1 MFKNRDLGHGK
12 SSSIRKRGHNTFHSN
27 HDIHKKSYLSDTT
40 DNIIVHQNENYTNH
54 RSSNSVNKS
63 LLKRRIIYGILAI
76 CITLSKT
83 SLAATDTE
91 IEENTSDTTNSTDC
105 TKPAVEEFPS
115 DFLTAEQRENGGIIL
130 YFIIATYLI
139 FALGNI
145 CDDYFVP
152 VLEII
157 CETLK
162 LSDDVAGATFMAAG
176 TSAPEFFTN
185 IMGTFV
191 TKSDLGIGTIVG
203 SAVFNIF
210 GVISVCGLF
219 AGRKIHLDWYP
230 ITRDCIVYGI
240 TVILLIIVL
249 IDEKVY
255 WYESII
261 FITFYIL
268 YIGVMFCNTRI
279 EEWAFSTQRK
289 VKKRITNQT
298 IPNESTPLHSVAE
311 KAVQSDVSGLTGGLP
326 TVAITS
332 ASMEFISD
340 GKQNDER
347 LTITGNDYRHMLQPQ
362 TSATPSNISEQTM
375 ATDTTVGSDV
385 NLLSNKPSL
394 SIDQNGIEMPTTD
407 IPDIDDAGVEEIT
420 MNSADSFRKQ
430 NLNDLNMHHVKE
442 NRDISNQ
449 ITNNHIR
456 SDDVEATLNE
466 ESDEDEAPKF
476 PWQRPDGGFFAHLWW
491 IMFLPVELLFFL
503 TIPDV
508 RRAPSKDSSSL
519 PEQEQSVKCCSSNIF
534 RKLAPLSFVLCV
546 SWIGVISYLVTWMI
560 TIIGFTIGV
569 PDTVMGLSFLAVG
582 TSIPEV
588 FSSLIV
594 CRQGKGSMAVSNS
607 IGSNTFDILVCLGI
621 PWMIKALLRAAS
633 YGEQSEWFV
642 QVNSEGLAY
651 TVISLLASLCVLYC
665 IMLASRFILSRTVAF
680 VCLIIYA
687 VFLTISLLFELNVFF
702 VVNKPMCPSDY

>member
-12 SSSIRKRGHNTFHSN
+12 SSSIRKRGHNTCHSN

-40 DNIIVHQNENYTNH
+40 DNIIVHQNESYTNH

-130 YFIIATYLI
+130 HFIIATYLI

-508 RRAPSKDSSSL
+508 RRFISIKSYPCSILKSKRL
-519 PEQEQSVKCCSSNIF
+519 LGKVLRRTLLF
-534 RKLAPLSFVLCV
+534 LSFFMTIAWMAVMV
-546 SWIGVISYLVTWMI
+546 YLLAWMI
-560 TIIGFTIGV
+560 TTVGRTILV
-569 PDTVMGLSFLAVG
+569 PDIVLGLTFLAIG

-594 CRQGKGSMAVSNS
+594 CKQGKGTMAVSNALA
-607 IGSNTFDILVCLGI
+607 SNSFDVLFCLGI
-621 PWMIKALLRAAS
+621 PWLIRTLQKGANAKDNKMTQMYVGVKSDTL
-633 YGEQSEWFV
+633 V
-642 QVNSEGLAY
+642 Y
-651 TVISLLASLCVLYC
+651 TGTSLLASVVILYSIFLSSRWMLNRCVGFAC
-665 IMLASRFILSRTVAF
+665 MT
-680 VCLIIYA
+680 IYSL
-687 VFLTISLLFELNVFF
+687 FLTIALLLELDVLG
-702 VVNKPMCPSDY
+702 